1 MDRTEEIFCKMLT
14 YNKQDL
20 GVTESPYFITEDIL
34 KRGLSAGQPM
44 IMKHLRDF
52 IFNIN
57 ENRMIVWT
65 DLHGRSFA
73 LMHTNR
79 TTLDGSREF
88 KWVET
93 NGPEMPKHISL
104 EYKNPIWITTYRQ

>member
-20 GVTESPYFITEDIL
+20 GVTESPYFITEEIL

-65 DLHGRSFA
+65 DSHGRSFA